1 MIIAANQPYFLPYI
15 AYWQLINLAD
25 VFLIGDNYAYMKH
38 GWVNRN
44 RILERGK
51 DAFFGIEIVQ
61 KSVNRYINET
71 QVKKTLFPKKL
82 KTLVHNY
89 AKAPYFEQGYALMER
104 IFANSETNLSRF
116 LEFSIREIC
125 SYLGITTKIG
135 HTSDFVGNNKFKRE
149 ERVYDFCHR
158 LGGDIYVN
166 PIGGQKLY
174 HFDEFRRQN
183 ITLKFIKSECRPYK
197 QFDNEFVPGLSI
209 LDIIMFNPV
218 ETIQEMLQEYS
229 FIEAPVK

>member
-1 MIIAANQPYFLPYI
+1 MIVTANQPYFLPYI

-25 VFLIGDNYAYMKH
+25 VFLIADDYAYMKN
-38 GWVNRN
+38 GWVHRN
-44 RILERGK
+44 RILEQGNE
-51 DAFFGIEIVQ
+51 AFLGIELVQ
-61 KSVNRYINET
+61 KSVNQYINKT
-71 QVKKTLFPKKL
+71 QIRRELFPKKL
-82 KTLVHNY
+82 KTLVQNY
-89 AKAPYFEQGYALMER
+89 GKAPYFEQGYALMER
-104 IFANSETNLSRF
+104 IFENRETNLSLF
-116 LEFSIREIC
+116 LEFSIKEIC

-166 PIGGQKLY
+166 PIGGQELY

-209 LDIIMFNPV
+209 LDVIMFNSV
-218 ETIQEMLQEYS
+218 ESIQEMLKEYS
-229 FIEAPVK
+229 FIEAPVE